1 MPETIPPSAAAKSP
15 NPPEPSLALGGSRAG
30 INRLTRREREVI
42 QLAATGCGDKQI
54 AIALN
59 VSRSTINTHW
69 VRIRM
74 KLGARNRAEVVSR
87 LLLSQLR
94 GAQVEQVRTQGSA
107 DQTGAGSPAKIFA
120 GHTGTIFYT
129 YEWPTGRLLSSAG
142 SSKTGA
148 EAVLLAA
155 RSAGLKAMGLILS
168 RESVAV
174 LCSLRTRLSGLR
186 PGQSLAEKVALRRGE
201 SPALALGYLIEAVE
215 SRNAAGE
222 VASVSGVLLE
232 FSGAAVDPA

>member
-1 MPETIPPSAAAKSP
+1 MPETFPPSAAAKPPS
-15 NPPEPSLALGGSRAG
+15 PPEPNLALGGSRAG

-42 QLAATGCGDKQI
+42 QLAANGYGDKQI

-74 KLGARNRAEVVSR
+74 KLGARNRAEVVCR
-87 LLLSQLR
+87 LLQPQQ
-94 GAQVEQVRTQGSA
+94 QVEQVRTQGSA

-174 LCSLRTRLSGLR
+174 LCSLRTRLSGLGL
-186 PGQSLAEKVALRRGE
+186 GQSLAERVALRRPE
-201 SPALALGYLIEAVE
+201 SSALALGYLIETVA

-222 VASVSGVLLE
+222 IASVSGVLLE